1 MPGTVSGGELD
12 PGNGGQEFLGVG
24 VLRAV
29 KDDISGSVFHD
40 LAGIH
45 HGDVIG
51 EVANYREV
59 VGNKDHGQIQ
69 FVAQF
74 EEKIENLGLDG
85 NVQSGYRFIRE
96 HQFRFGCEG
105 AGDGN
110 PLSLTTREFV
120 GIFPHEAGVEAD
132 PFHDFSHFA
141 DQTVSGVAE
150 TPTLA
155 ECLGEGRVDGHAGIE
170 GGVGILKDH
179 LEVETPFLD
188 GGGPQSAEILSLEE
202 NFAGG
207 GRLELHDGAGEGGFA
222 AAGLP
227 DESQDLTLF
236 DPEADPIDSA
246 HQAGDPTEG
255 SLADGKVGVN
265 IDEFEEGHGGRKA
278 LIPQ

>member
-51 EVANYREV
+51 EVAHYREV
-59 VGNKDHGQIQ
+59 VGNKEHGQIQ

-188 GGGPQSAEILSLEE
+188 GGGPQGAEILSLEE

-236 DPEADPIDSA
+236 NPEADPIDSA

-265 IDEFEEGHGGRKA
+265 IDEFEKGHGGRKA

>member
-1 MPGTVSGGELD
+1 VSGGELD
-12 PGNGGQEFLGVG
+12 PGNGGQEFPGVG
-24 VLRAV
+24 VFRAV

-59 VGNKDHGQIQ
+59 VGNKEHGQIQ

-120 GIFPHEAGVEAD
+120 GIFPHEAGVETD

-141 DQTVSGVAE
+141 DKTASGVAE

-170 GGVGILKDH
+170 RGVGILKDH

-188 GGGPQSAEILSLEE
+188 GGGPQSAEILSFEE